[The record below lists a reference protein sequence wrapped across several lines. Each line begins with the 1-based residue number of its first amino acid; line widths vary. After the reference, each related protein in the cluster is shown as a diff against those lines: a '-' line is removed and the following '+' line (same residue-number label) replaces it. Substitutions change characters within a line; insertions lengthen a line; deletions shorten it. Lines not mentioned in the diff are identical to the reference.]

1 MMTKAELEAEKQS
14 RLTQFHE
21 IFDRALEP
29 FGRHAPAPVTDEGI
43 NAYRRRGI
51 AAIIPFLDKSSDW
64 YNYPSA
70 SLEQLKSDALNVV
83 QRDVINDATYC
94 ARNPRLLAETAAAR
108 PDSLDPDIKVVT
120 TFENGIKNTRY
131 YGQSFVKNMSRPG
144 RRVAGFYTP
153 RVISQRMEQ

>member
-1 MMTKAELEAEKQS
+1 MTRAELEAERQS

-29 FGRHAPAPVTDEGI
+29 FGRQAPAPVTDEGI

-70 SLEQLKSDALNVV
+70 SLEQMKSDALNVI
-83 QRDVINDATYC
+83 QRNVINDATYC
-94 ARNPRLLAETAAAR
+94 ACNPRLLAETAAAR

-120 TFENGIKNTRY
+120 TFEDGIKNTRY
-131 YGQSFVKNMSRPG
+131 YGQSFVKNMG
-144 RRVAGFYTP
+144 RSGRT
-153 RVISQRMEQ
+153 VISFMHTPGMMPQR